1 MNWREYFHKVIV
13 PELRLLGLIVFAC
26 LLISST
32 GVPFTWLIAI
42 SLLAFTAFHVY
53 QMKLLLAWLMDK
65 QLVAPPDDLRG
76 IWYEIA
82 LETHRRNKITRANDA
97 KLRQLIAQ
105 FRKVSTALPDGI
117 LILDE
122 LNRIE
127 WLNKR
132 AAKLLGLRR
141 DQDRGSNIINLVR
154 DPSFVKFYN
163 DKIEGESLRLD
174 SPASNQIKL
183 DLRLIPYNNN
193 NNKHLLIVQDFSA
206 LHRMEQMRQDFVANV
221 SHELRTPLS
230 VIVGYIETLDDD
242 DSPELEAYHP
252 IFWQMKQQS
261 DRMTQLVE
269 DLLILSNLEND
280 QHINRQNNV
289 VVPKMLDGIVDDAI
303 ILSGSKNHDII
314 LEADEN
320 LWLKGNTREIHA
332 VFSNLMSNAVHYT
345 PELGRIVIRWY
356 QTADHIIMEVEDN
369 GTGIDHQHIDRLTE
383 RFYRADEGRSRSAGG
398 TGLGLA
404 IVKHA
409 LQRHDA
415 QLSISSELLVGS
427 TFRCLF
433 PIERG
438 IDASSI
444 DTTEDPILT
453 P

>member
-1 MNWREYFHKVIV
+1 MNWGEYLNKVIV
-13 PELRLLGLIVFAC
+13 PELKLLSLIVFAC

-32 GVPFTWLIAI
+32 GVPFAWLIVI
-42 SLLAFTAFHVY
+42 GLLAFTAFHVY
-53 QMKLLLAWLMDK
+53 EMKLLLAWLSDK
-65 QLVAPPDDLRG
+65 QLTGPPDDLRG
-76 IWYEIA
+76 IWREIS
-82 LETHRRNKITRANDA
+82 LEIHHRNKTTHANET
-97 KLRQLIAQ
+97 KTRQLIAQ

-132 AAKLLGLRR
+132 AARLLGLRR
-141 DQDRGSNIINLVR
+141 EQDRGSNIINLVR

-163 DKIEGESLRLD
+163 DSKEGENLRLD
-174 SPASNQIKL
+174 SPANSKIKL
-183 DLRLIPYNNN
+183 DLRLIPF
-193 NNKHLLIVQDFSA
+193 NNKHLLIIQDFTT
-206 LHRMEQMRQDFVANV
+206 LHRMEQTRQDFVANV

-230 VIVGYIETLDDD
+230 VIVGYMETLDDE
-242 DSPELEAYHP
+242 DSPEMEAYRP

-269 DLLILSNLEND
+269 DLLTLSNLENE
-280 QHINRQNNV
+280 QHINHQNDV
-289 VVPKMLDGIVDDAI
+289 AVPKMLEGIVDDAL
-303 ILSGSKNHDII
+303 ILSGDKLHEIT
-314 LEADEN
+314 LEADKT
-320 LWLKGNTREIHA
+320 LWLKGNTRELHG
-332 VFSNLMSNAVHYT
+332 VFSNLVSNAVNYT
-345 PELGRIVIRWY
+345 PELGRIIIRWY
-356 QTADHIIMEVEDN
+356 QSNEHIIMEVEDN
-369 GTGIDHQHIDRLTE
+369 GVGIEHQHIDRLTE
-383 RFYRADEGRSRSAGG
+383 RFYRADKGRSRGTGG

-415 QLSISSELLVGS
+415 QLSITSKPAVGS

-438 IDASSI
+438 MDSTSI
-444 DTTEDPILT
+444 TTTEAPILT

>member
-1 MNWREYFHKVIV
+1 MNWREYSHKVIV

-42 SLLAFTAFHVY
+42 GLLAFTAFHVY

-65 QLVAPPDDLRG
+65 QLDAPSDDLRG
-76 IWYEIA
+76 VWHEIT
-82 LETHRRNKITRANDA
+82 LEIHRRNKITRANEA
-97 KLRQLIAQ
+97 KLHQLIAQ

-163 DKIEGESLRLD
+163 DNTEGESLRLD
-174 SPASNQIKL
+174 SPASNKTKL
-183 DLRLIPYNNN
+183 DLRLIPYNN
-193 NNKHLLIVQDFSA
+193 KHLLIIQDFTA

-242 DSPELEAYHP
+242 DSPEMEAYHP

-261 DRMTQLVE
+261 DRMTRLVE
-269 DLLILSNLEND
+269 DLLTLSNLENE
-280 QHINRQNNV
+280 QHINHQNDV
-289 VVPKMLDGIVDDAI
+289 AVPKMLAGIVDDSI
-303 ILSGSKNHDII
+303 ILSGSKNHDIT

-320 LWLKGNTREIHA
+320 LWLKGNTREIHG

-356 QTADHIIMEVEDN
+356 QTSDHIIMEVEDN
-369 GTGIDHQHIDRLTE
+369 GVGIDHQHIDRLTE

-415 QLSISSELLVGS
+415 QLSISSEPSVGS
-427 TFRCLF
+427 IFRCLF
-433 PIERG
+433 PTERG